1 MKSRMFAGMTQI
13 PDDILGIPIRFD
25 ANYKGLADSRG
36 LWRWKSIVIGV
47 QFLMLGPAHKLAV
60 LYHEACHCLRHH
72 MEKRVIALPML
83 FIRPAFSMR
92 LCAEQEME
100 ADAFAAANGY
110 GKDLLDV
117 LTRFGGEP
125 GTFYPSNEE
134 RVTRL
139 TALIRRQNES
149 R

>member
-1 MKSRMFAGMTQI
+1 
-13 PDDILGIPIRFD
+13 
-25 ANYKGLADSRG
+25 
-36 LWRWKSIVIGV
+36 
-47 QFLMLGPAHKLAV
+47 
-60 LYHEACHCLRHH
+60 
-72 MEKRVIALPML
+72 ML

-100 ADAFAAANGY
+100 ADAFAASNGY

-139 TALIRRQNES
+139 TALIRKECNAKNK
-149 R
+149 